1 MAVAVL
7 AALGIPAFGIAAST
21 NAPVAAAT
29 GASTARQPDDP
40 SGWAD
45 RAAGGTMAAAAGP
58 ATILTAEEA
67 TSPASGAVTTATEP
81 GTASAAAPDDAAVV
95 PTPEAVSRLDV
106 AGLAA
111 TLATLTPEQWAALP
125 PELREEL
132 QAILG
137 PAWVWGATVRLAA
150 EWRDNVLL
158 SPVSSTA
165 RALGRAQLESY
176 LWRRPAGA
184 WEWLGFLNGDVARL
198 MERLPELAGEQE
210 WFGHLEGR
218 WTPRPGWKAVLTA
231 QAYFQDQ
238 VLDLSATET
247 ERFVARMRVT
257 GGRAGADLTVPLRG
271 AWALV
276 AGGRAHRSDYVEFA
290 EDFTE
295 GEGSAALRWR
305 VQRGE
310 ERSLE
315 TTLGWTERRR
325 THPDRNQ
332 YTAGG
337 RPLPGTRLRFRIE
350 EARLETKV
358 VRGAWSG
365 GVVLTTLLNRDLGSG
380 YFDYAERGVRLTLE
394 RATPRW
400 RVTAEAGGA
409 RSRYNVQTVGIGFDP
424 PLRRRDYRELRL
436 RVERVLNPRWTLFA
450 DAAAER
456 SRENEAGG
464 TYRARMLALGVARV
478 WEPSSP

>member
-7 AALGIPAFGIAAST
+7 AALGIPASGIAASVAAT
-21 NAPVAAAT
+21 ATATAAAT
-29 GASTARQPDDP
+29 AAATA
-40 SGWAD
+40 
-45 RAAGGTMAAAAGP
+45 TAAAATA
-58 ATILTAEEA
+58 AT
-67 TSPASGAVTTATEP
+67 
-81 GTASAAAPDDAAVV
+81 AAATVATVATV
-95 PTPEAVSRLDV
+95 PAGETVPPLDL

-111 TLATLTPEQWAALP
+111 TLASLTPEQWAALP

-137 PAWVWGATVRLAA
+137 PAWVWGATVRLSA

-165 RALGRAQLESY
+165 RALGRAQLESS

-198 MERLPELAGEQE
+198 VERLPELAGEQE

-218 WTPRPGWKAVLTA
+218 WTPRPGWKAVVTA

-247 ERFVARMRVT
+247 ERFVARMRVK

-271 AWALV
+271 AWAWV

-365 GVVLTTLLNRDLGSG
+365 GVVLTTLLNRDLASG

-400 RVTAEAGGA
+400 RVTAEAGGTQ
-409 RSRYNVQTVGIGFDP
+409 SRYDVQTVGIGFDP
-424 PLRRRDYRELRL
+424 PLRRRDYRELCL

-450 DAAAER
+450 DAGEER

>member
-1 MAVAVL
+1 M
-7 AALGIPAFGIAAST
+7 
-21 NAPVAAAT
+21 
-29 GASTARQPDDP
+29 
-40 SGWAD
+40 
-45 RAAGGTMAAAAGP
+45 
-58 ATILTAEEA
+58 
-67 TSPASGAVTTATEP
+67 
-81 GTASAAAPDDAAVV
+81 
-95 PTPEAVSRLDV
+95 
-106 AGLAA
+106 
-111 TLATLTPEQWAALP
+111 
-125 PELREEL
+125 
-132 QAILG
+132 
-137 PAWVWGATVRLAA
+137 
-150 EWRDNVLL
+150 
-158 SPVSSTA
+158 
-165 RALGRAQLESY
+165 
-176 LWRRPAGA
+176 
-184 WEWLGFLNGDVARL
+184 
-198 MERLPELAGEQE
+198 
-210 WFGHLEGR
+210 
-218 WTPRPGWKAVLTA
+218 
-231 QAYFQDQ
+231 
-238 VLDLSATET
+238 
-247 ERFVARMRVT
+247 
-257 GGRAGADLTVPLRG
+257 PLRG

-276 AGGRAHRSDYVEFA
+276 AGSRAHRSDYVEFA

-365 GVVLTTLLNRDLGSG
+365 GVVLTTLLNRDLASG

-400 RVTAEAGGA
+400 RVTAEAGGTQ
-409 RSRYNVQTVGIGFDP
+409 SRYDVQTVGIGFDP
-424 PLRRRDYRELRL
+424 PLRRRDYRELCL

-450 DAAAER
+450 DAGEER

>member
-1 MAVAVL
+1 MAERRRDFLMLRRIRLMAVAVL
-7 AALGIPAFGIAAST
+7 AALGIPASGIAASVAAT
-21 NAPVAAAT
+21 ATATAAAT
-29 GASTARQPDDP
+29 AATA
-40 SGWAD
+40 A
-45 RAAGGTMAAAAGP
+45 TAAAAATVATVP
-58 ATILTAEEA
+58 AGET
-67 TSPASGAVTTATEP
+67 
-81 GTASAAAPDDAAVV
+81 V
-95 PTPEAVSRLDV
+95 PPLDL

-111 TLATLTPEQWAALP
+111 TLASLTPEQWAALP

-137 PAWVWGATVRLAA
+137 PAWVWGATVRLSA

-198 MERLPELAGEQE
+198 VERLPELAGEQE

-247 ERFVARMRVT
+247 ERFVARMRVK

-276 AGGRAHRSDYVEFA
+276 AGSRAHRSDYVEFA

-310 ERSLE
+310 ERALE

-365 GVVLTTLLNRDLGSG
+365 GVVLTTLLNRDLASG

-400 RVTAEAGGA
+400 RVTAEAGGTQ
-409 RSRYNVQTVGIGFDP
+409 SRYDVQTVGIGFDP
-424 PLRRRDYRELRL
+424 PLRRRDYRELCL

-450 DAAAER
+450 DAGEER

>member
-7 AALGIPAFGIAAST
+7 AALGVPASAIAASASAT
-21 NAPVAAAT
+21 AATVATTAT
-29 GASTARQPDDP
+29 GA
-40 SGWAD
+40 
-45 RAAGGTMAAAAGP
+45 
-58 ATILTAEEA
+58 
-67 TSPASGAVTTATEP
+67 TATT
-81 GTASAAAPDDAAVV
+81 GATVAVPAGETV
-95 PTPEAVSRLDV
+95 PPLDL

-111 TLATLTPEQWAALP
+111 TLASLTPEQWAALP

-137 PAWVWGATVRLAA
+137 PAWVWGATVRLSA

-218 WTPRPGWKAVLTA
+218 WTPRPGWKAVVTA

-247 ERFVARMRVT
+247 ERFVARMRVK

-409 RSRYNVQTVGIGFDP
+409 QSRYDVQTVGIGFDP

-450 DAAAER
+450 DAGEER

>member
-7 AALGIPAFGIAAST
+7 AALGIPASGIAASVAAT
-21 NAPVAAAT
+21 ATAAAT
-29 GASTARQPDDP
+29 AAATA
-40 SGWAD
+40 
-45 RAAGGTMAAAAGP
+45 TAAAATA
-58 ATILTAEEA
+58 AT
-67 TSPASGAVTTATEP
+67 
-81 GTASAAAPDDAAVV
+81 AAATVATVATV
-95 PTPEAVSRLDV
+95 PAGETVPPLDL

-111 TLATLTPEQWAALP
+111 TLASLTPEQWAALP

-137 PAWVWGATVRLAA
+137 PAWVWGATVRLSA

-165 RALGRAQLESY
+165 RALGRAQLESS

-198 MERLPELAGEQE
+198 VERLPELAGEQE

-218 WTPRPGWKAVLTA
+218 WTPRPGWKAVVTA

-247 ERFVARMRVT
+247 ERFVARMRVK

-271 AWALV
+271 AWAWV

-365 GVVLTTLLNRDLGSG
+365 GVVLTTLLNRDLASG

-400 RVTAEAGGA
+400 RVTAEAGGTQ
-409 RSRYNVQTVGIGFDP
+409 SRYDVQTVGIGFDP
-424 PLRRRDYRELRL
+424 PLRRRDYRELCL

-450 DAAAER
+450 DAGEER

>member
-7 AALGIPAFGIAAST
+7 AALGIPASGIAASVAAT
-21 NAPVAAAT
+21 ATATAAAT
-29 GASTARQPDDP
+29 AAATA
-40 SGWAD
+40 
-45 RAAGGTMAAAAGP
+45 TAAAATA
-58 ATILTAEEA
+58 AT
-67 TSPASGAVTTATEP
+67 
-81 GTASAAAPDDAAVV
+81 AAATVATVATV
-95 PTPEAVSRLDV
+95 PAGETVPPLDL

-111 TLATLTPEQWAALP
+111 TLASLTPEQWAALP

-137 PAWVWGATVRLAA
+137 PAWVWGATVRLSA

-198 MERLPELAGEQE
+198 VERLPELAGEQE

-218 WTPRPGWKAVLTA
+218 WTPRPGWKAVVTA

-247 ERFVARMRVT
+247 ERFVARMRVK

-271 AWALV
+271 AWAWV

-365 GVVLTTLLNRDLGSG
+365 GVVLTTLLNRDLASG

-400 RVTAEAGGA
+400 RVTAEAGGTQ
-409 RSRYNVQTVGIGFDP
+409 SRYDVQTVGIGFDP
-424 PLRRRDYRELRL
+424 PLRRRDYRELCL

-450 DAAAER
+450 DAGEER